1 MTLRL
6 LKQKYPNCK
15 VNVPSKTLLRKI
27 FGKDHNNVE
36 TIFRNNPYVDEFV
49 DSVEGEIFNDHYR
62 VYDKTNTDIPLI
74 KQVLKF

>member
-1 MTLRL
+1 MYR
-6 LKQKYPNCK
+6 NFI
-15 VNVPSKTLLRKI
+15 RKI

-74 KQVLKF
+74 NKFQNFS